1 MKHGDKAMTETEK
14 LKKTKQQKTY
24 ILAYFITFKVWMCKA
39 LFSTESDL
47 IERRYR

>member
-14 LKKTKQQKTY
+14 LKNNKKTH
-24 ILAYFITFKVWMCKA
+24 ILAYFITLKALMCKA
-39 LFSTESDL
+39 LFRTESDL